1 MHATDRRIL
10 TALALLPFEA
20 TAATIA
26 RSIPVA
32 RSTPGRHLPALEAA
46 GLVRSRWDE
55 QASVIG
61 ALVWRLTGK
70 GRALAETIA
79 RDNEGLAAEA
89 IGAGGDGATEG
100 AGDVAGDVADEGPR
114 S

>member
-1 MHATDRRIL
+1 MDATDRRIL
-10 TALALLPFEA
+10 VALLPFEA

-26 RSIPVA
+26 RALGVA

-55 QASVIG
+55 GASAIG

-70 GRALAETIA
+70 GRSLAEGIA
-79 RDNEGLAAEA
+79 RGNEGLAAEA
-89 IGAGGDGATEG
+89 IGAGDDVATEG
-100 AGDVAGDVADEGPR
+100 AGDVAGEGSR